1 MTFTLLTIYN
11 RDTRNGGYGMIISHR
26 EFEIKGLRYTIRS
39 AREEDAK
46 ELSALRL
53 QVDGE
58 TENMDREK
66 GEAFLDEADFANIIR
81 TDTEHRRNLFLVAAV
96 QDEIV
101 GFSRCQGSD
110 LTRFAHKVEFGVGVL
125 QAYWGHR
132 IGGNL
137 LQESIVWADSND
149 ITKMALHVLETNEKA
164 IRLYKKLGFDIE
176 GVLKNDK
183 RLSDG
188 TYYNTIAMG
197 RIKKVPAH
205 QGEGL

>member
-1 MTFTLLTIYN
+1 
-11 RDTRNGGYGMIISHR
+11 MIISHR
-26 EFEIKGLRYTIRS
+26 EFEIKGLRYKVSS
-39 AREEDAK
+39 AREKDAAA
-46 ELSALRL
+46 LSQLRL
-53 QVDGE
+53 QIDGE
-58 TENMDREK
+58 TENMDREQ

-110 LTRFAHKVEFGVGVL
+110 LTRSAHKVEFGVGVL
-125 QAYWGHR
+125 QAYWGYR
-132 IGGNL
+132 IGGHL
-137 LQESIVWADSND
+137 LQESIAWADSND
-149 ITKMALHVLETNEKA
+149 ITKIALHVLETNEKA
-164 IRLYKKLGFDIE
+164 TRLYKKLGFEIE

-188 TYYNTIAMG
+188 TYYNTIVMG
-197 RIKKVPAH
+197 RLKKVPAH